1 MHNWK
6 FFKCG
11 RIAQVRIDCGA
22 DIENLKDL
30 DRKLWTVLSCPLKG
44 LRFDQRTLEL
54 LDSDH
59 DGHVRAPEV
68 IAAVEWLKGKGVDLD
83 SLFKKDEADEKALAD
98 VTAQQA
104 ALDKAPPSKEDLA
117 AMKAWEEAPSKD
129 PAILPFG
136 DKTAAANDALAA
148 VESTID
154 EFFAVPAD
162 MPLVTEEA
170 DKVLPLRKNLN
181 PKWSTAIAAFASAVL
196 DDGTES
202 LSRSDWAAAK
212 AKLAPYRAWCAS
224 KPVMAADAKAKLEEQ
239 EKLLRLK
246 LHFVEFLRNFVNQGG
261 LYDYNSLAIYQTGT
275 LYIDAREMPLTF
287 HVDDA
292 GAHAALAGRS
302 ECYILYLKLTR
313 DNGKTARTICAAV
326 TAGFA
331 GSLWVGKN
339 GVFIDRDGL
348 DWDATVTS
356 VVEKQISLREAFWAP
371 WKKIFNTVAEQA
383 KKFLGSKQD
392 AAVAN
397 VTAKAAA
404 APAAAPADKGSS
416 GAAIASS
423 VAAIGIGVGMLGTA
437 CAALIGLVAGL
448 PLWKVALG
456 LVCVVLIVSMPSVI
470 LTYFRLRKRD
480 VGAILNACGWAVNR
494 PLYFSMKRAKLF
506 THSAKIPA
514 SASLAKDPYADG
526 HPIRNTII
534 TILVLLALAAGA
546 AWYFC
551 PCCRSFCRTG
561 GKAAEPAPAAEA
573 PAPAEP
579 APAAA
584 APAPAEAPNA

>member
-6 FFKCG
+6 FFKSG
-11 RIAQVRIDCGA
+11 RIPQVKIECGA
-22 DIENLKDL
+22 DIENLKEL

-44 LRFDQRTLEL
+44 LRFDKRTLEF

-59 DGHVRAPEV
+59 DGHIRAPEV
-68 IAAVEWLKGKGVDLD
+68 VAAVEWLKGKGVNLE
-83 SLFKKDEADEKALAD
+83 SLFKKDEADVKALED

-104 ALDKAPPSKEDLA
+104 ALDKAPPSKEDVA

-129 PAILPFG
+129 AAILPYG

-148 VESTID
+148 VEPVID

-170 DKVLPLRKNLN
+170 DKVLPLKKNLN
-181 PKWSTAIAAFASAVL
+181 PKWSAAVGTFASTAL
-196 DDGTES
+196 ETEAES

-212 AKLAPYRAWCAS
+212 AKLAPYRAWLAS
-224 KPVMAADAKAKLEEQ
+224 KPVMAADAKAKLEDQ

-246 LHFVEFLRNFVNQGG
+246 LNFVEFLRNFVNQGG
-261 LYDYNSLAIYQTGT
+261 LYDYGSLAIYQTGT

-302 ECYILYLKLTR
+302 ECYLLYVKLTR
-313 DNGKTARTICAAV
+313 DGGAAARTVCAAV

-331 GSLWVGKN
+331 GSLWPGKN

-371 WKKIFNTVAEQA
+371 WKKIFTTVAEQA
-383 KKFLGSKQD
+383 KKFLGAKQD

-397 VTAKAAA
+397 VTTKATA
-404 APAAAPADKGSS
+404 APAAAPADKGSN

-423 VAAIGIGVGMLGTA
+423 IAAIGIGVGMLGTA

-456 LVCVVLIVSMPSVI
+456 LLCVVLIVSMPSVI
-470 LTYFRLRKRD
+470 LTYFKLRKRD
-480 VGAILNACGWAVNR
+480 IGAILNACGWAVNR
-494 PLYFSMKRAKLF
+494 PLYFSMKRANLF
-506 THSAKIPA
+506 THEAKIPA
-514 SASLAKDPYADG
+514 SASLARDPYADG
-526 HPIRNTII
+526 HPVRNFFII
-534 TILVLLALAAGA
+534 VLLLLAVAAGA
-546 AWYFC
+546 LWYFC
-551 PCCRSFCRTG
+551 PCRRSRC
-561 GKAAEPAPAAEA
+561 KAEAAPSAETAPA
-573 PAPAEP
+573 
-579 APAAA
+579 
-584 APAPAEAPNA
+584 APAEAPAAPAEAAPQA

>member
-11 RIAQVRIDCGA
+11 RIAQVKIDCGA
-22 DIENLKDL
+22 DIENLKEL

-44 LRFDQRTLEL
+44 LRFDQRTLEF

-68 IAAVEWLKGKGVDLD
+68 LAAIDWLKGKGVNFD
-83 SLFKKDEADEKALAD
+83 SLFKKDDADVKALDD

-129 PAILPFG
+129 ASILPFG

-148 VESTID
+148 VEPTID
-154 EFFAVPAD
+154 AFFAVPDD

-170 DKVLPLRKNLN
+170 DKVLPLKKNLN
-181 PKWSTAIAAFASAVL
+181 PKWSAAVGAFATAVL
-196 DDGTES
+196 DSNAES

-246 LHFVEFLRNFVNQGG
+246 LNFVEFLRNFVNQGG
-261 LYDYNSLAIYQTGT
+261 LYDYGSLAIYQTGT

-292 GAHAALAGRS
+292 GAHSALAGRS
-302 ECYILYLKLTR
+302 ECYLLYLKLTR
-313 DNGKTARTICAAV
+313 DGGKASRTVCAAV

-371 WKKIFNTVAEQA
+371 WKKIFTTVAEQA

-397 VTAKAAA
+397 VTTKATA
-404 APAAAPADKGSS
+404 APAAPADKSS
-416 GAAIASS
+416 NGAAIASS
-423 VAAIGIGVGMLGTA
+423 IAAIGIGVGMLGTA

-456 LVCVVLIVSMPSVI
+456 LLCVLLIVSLPSVI
-470 LTYFRLRKRD
+470 LTYFKLRKRD
-480 VGAILNACGWAVNR
+480 IGAILNACGWAVNR

-506 THSAKIPA
+506 THEAKIPA
-514 SASLAKDPYADG
+514 CASLARDPYADG
-526 HPIRNTII
+526 HPVRNTII
-534 TILVLLALAAGA
+534 VILLLLALAAGA

-551 PCCRSFCRTG
+551 PCCRKCYKTEEP
-561 GKAAEPAPAAEA
+561 AAEPAPAAEQA
-573 PAPAEP
+573 P
-579 APAAA
+579 A

>member
-6 FFKCG
+6 FFKAG
-11 RIAQVRIDCGA
+11 RIPQVKIECGA
-22 DIENLKDL
+22 DIENLKEL

-44 LRFDQRTLEL
+44 LRFDQRTLEF

-68 IAAVEWLKGKGVDLD
+68 IAEVDWLKGKGVDLN
-83 SLFKKDEADEKALAD
+83 SLFKKDEADAKALED

-129 PAILPFG
+129 AAILPFG

-148 VESTID
+148 VEPVID

-170 DKVLPLRKNLN
+170 DKVLPLKKNLN
-181 PKWSTAIAAFASAVL
+181 PKWAAAVGAFAAVAI
-196 DDGTES
+196 DPGTES

-212 AKLAPYRAWCAS
+212 AKLAPYRAWLAS

-246 LHFVEFLRNFVNQGG
+246 LNFVEFLRNFVNQGG
-261 LYDYNSLAIYQTGT
+261 LYDYGSLAIYQTGT

-287 HVDDA
+287 HVEDA

-302 ECYILYLKLTR
+302 ECYLLYLKLTR
-313 DNGKTARTICAAV
+313 DGGAASRTVCAAV

-331 GSLWVGKN
+331 GSLWPGKN

-371 WKKIFNTVAEQA
+371 WKKIFTTVAEQA
-383 KKFLGSKQD
+383 KKFLGAKQD

-397 VTAKAAA
+397 VTAKATA
-404 APAAAPADKGSS
+404 APAAAPADKGSN

-423 VAAIGIGVGMLGTA
+423 IAAIGIGVGMLGTA

-456 LVCVVLIVSMPSVI
+456 LLCVLLIVSLPSVI
-470 LTYFRLRKRD
+470 LTYFKLRKRD
-480 VGAILNACGWAVNR
+480 IGAILNACGWAVNR

-506 THSAKIPA
+506 THEAKIPA
-514 SASLAKDPYADG
+514 SASLARDPYADG
-526 HPIRNTII
+526 HPVRNFLIVVLI
-534 TILVLLALAAGA
+534 LLAIAAGA
-546 AWYFC
+546 LWYFC
-551 PCCRSFCRTG
+551 PCRRGRC
-561 GKAAEPAPAAEA
+561 KAEAAPAAETAPAPAA
-573 PAPAEP
+573 PAE

-584 APAPAEAPNA
+584 AEAAPKA

>member
-1 MHNWK
+1 MYNWK
-6 FFKCG
+6 FFKSG

-54 LDSDH
+54 LDTDH

-68 IAAVEWLKGKGVDLD
+68 LAAVEWLKGKGVDLD
-83 SLFKKDEADEKALAD
+83 SLFKKDPTDEKALAD
-98 VTAQQA
+98 VAAQQA

-129 PAILPFG
+129 ASILPFG
-136 DKTAAANDALAA
+136 DDTAAASAALAA
-148 VESTID
+148 VEPVID

-170 DKVLPLRKNLN
+170 DKVLPLKKNLN
-181 PKWSTAIAAFASAVL
+181 PKWSAPVAAFASAVL
-196 DDGTES
+196 DKDAES
-202 LSRSDWAAAK
+202 LSRADWAAAK
-212 AKLAPYRAWCAS
+212 AKLAPYRAWCAA
-224 KPVMAADAKAKLEEQ
+224 KPVMAADAKAKLEEE

-246 LHFVEFLRNFVNQGG
+246 LNFVEFLRNFVNQGG
-261 LYDYNSLAIYQTGT
+261 LYDFNSLAIYQTGT

-287 HVDDA
+287 HVEDA
-292 GAHAALAGRS
+292 AAHAALAGRS
-302 ECYILYLKLTR
+302 ECYLLYLKLTR
-313 DNGKTARTICAAV
+313 GGGAASRMVCAAV

-331 GSLWVGKN
+331 GSLWPGKN

-371 WKKIFNTVAEQA
+371 WKKIFTTVAEQA
-383 KKFLGSKQD
+383 KKFLGAKQD
-392 AAVAN
+392 AAVSG
-397 VTAKAAA
+397 VTAKATA
-404 APAAAPADKGSS
+404 APAAAPADKSGN

-423 VAAIGIGVGMLGTA
+423 IAAIGIGVGMLGTA

-456 LVCVVLIVSMPSVI
+456 LLCVLLIVSMPSVI
-470 LTYFRLRKRD
+470 LTYFRLRRRD
-480 VGAILNACGWAVNR
+480 IGAILNACGWAVNR

-514 SASLAKDPYADG
+514 SASLARDPYADG
-526 HPIRNTII
+526 HPVRNCL
-534 TILVLLALAAGA
+534 LVLLLLVALAAGA
-546 AWYFC
+546 LWFFC
-551 PCCRSFCRTG
+551 PCRRGCG
-561 GKAAEPAPAAEA
+561 AQPVPAEEMPAPAGQVPVPEL
-573 PAPAEP
+573 PAPPAP
-579 APAAA
+579 PAAPAA
-584 APAPAEAPNA
+584 